1 MSPFKGLY
9 FGSDVAPTLK
19 ATVPLTGKD
28 TGAASKTTEKTWR
41 YKMRSDGVVLPSDVD
56 CWGYPAMFNK
66 ILNMLK

>member
-28 TGAASKTTEKTWR
+28 TGAASKTTEKT
-41 YKMRSDGVVLPSDVD
+41 
-56 CWGYPAMFNK
+56 
-66 ILNMLK
+66 